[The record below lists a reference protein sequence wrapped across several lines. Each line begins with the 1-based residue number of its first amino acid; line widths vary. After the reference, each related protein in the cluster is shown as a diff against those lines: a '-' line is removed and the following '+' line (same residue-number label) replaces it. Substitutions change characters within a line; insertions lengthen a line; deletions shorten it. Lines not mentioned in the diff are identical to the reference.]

1 MSFLGIKSE
10 VVYIT
15 VSIKL
20 HIGKDMDKDHYSCD
34 VLDYNRVTWWNYDDE
49 TITQYSG
56 YTMNLYDEL
65 LIDKKEKNRKRVCMV
80 GSDRIGSM
88 VYI

>member
-20 HIGKDMDKDHYSCD
+20 HIGKDMDKGHYSCD
-34 VLDYNRVTWWNYDDE
+34 VLDYNRVTW
-49 TITQYSG
+49 
-56 YTMNLYDEL
+56 
-65 LIDKKEKNRKRVCMV
+65 
-80 GSDRIGSM
+80 
-88 VYI
+88 